1 MADGRVGAG
10 TRGWARGTTACR
22 AELPDREEQELGKEA
37 EKEKRETGAVKTF
50 LPGPLQAEVDRLAS
64 PLPAPCVAPTTC
76 LPMP

>member
-1 MADGRVGAG
+1 
-10 TRGWARGTTACR
+10 
-22 AELPDREEQELGKEA
+22 LPDREEQELGKEA